1 MESYIAEWLHLALRW
16 LHVVTA
22 ITWVGSS
29 FYFNRIDRS
38 FRPPV
43 PPVDRVSGQLWSIHG
58 GAIYN
63 YSRYPLGP
71 GYVPDRL
78 KWSKWESAG
87 TWVSGALLLAVVYWW
102 GAGIHLVTGGQDS
115 LTPAEAV
122 MASIASIVAS
132 WVIYDIACR
141 AIPSDR
147 VLSVVIA
154 VLVSISV
161 WGFTLIFSGKAAYLH
176 AGIVMATIMAGNVWF
191 VILPGQ
197 NKMLQAIRD
206 GTIDTFDVGANAK
219 RRNFHN
225 NYLTLP
231 VVFAMIAA
239 HFPMTYGHP
248 YGWVAFLLLSAAGV
262 SIRHFFNTMHAGKAQ
277 PLWIAAGLALGVA
290 TMVLLAPAG
299 LTGGLTGGQAAGAA
313 SVDVARVGEVIHM
326 RCAVCHA
333 QNPSM
338 DGFTEAPKGFVIDT
352 LDKAARHADQIRQVA
367 VATDV
372 MPPGNLTEMTADERR
387 LLADWIA
394 AGAPAK

>member
-16 LHVVTA
+16 LHVVAA

-78 KWSKWESAG
+78 KWSKWESLS
-87 TWVSGALLLAVVYWW
+87 TWVSGACLLAVVYWW
-102 GAGIHLVTGGQDS
+102 GASINLVAGGADS
-115 LTPAEAV
+115 LSPAQAV
-122 MASIASIVAS
+122 MASIASIVAA
-132 WVIYDIACR
+132 WVIYDILCR
-141 AIPSDR
+141 VIPSDR
-147 VLSVVIA
+147 MLSAVIA
-154 VLVSISV
+154 VLVSLSV
-161 WGFTLIFSGKAAYLH
+161 WGFTFIFSGKAAYLH

-206 GTIDTFDVGANAK
+206 GTIDTFDVGADAK

-248 YGWVAFLLLSAAGV
+248 YGWVAFLLLSGAGV

-277 PLWIAAGLALGVA
+277 PRWIVVGLALGLA
-290 TMVLLAPAG
+290 TMVLLAPAN
-299 LTGGLTGGQAAGAA
+299 LTGGTSAATAGI
-313 SVDVARVGEVIHM
+313 DVAKVGAVIHT

-333 QNPSM
+333 PTPSM

-352 LDKAARHADQIRQVA
+352 LDKAARHADQIRQMA

-394 AGAPAK
+394 AGAPTK